1 MIRNDYEQKLLAVKA
16 VFDLQC
22 GETADE
28 RARGDVYKAD
38 LQRHKDALERV
49 GEKVSEFE
57 GHSFDCE
64 SNEVMDD
71 LEAMFD
77 SDGDYIWPIG
87 EKSDESM

>member
-1 MIRNDYEQKLLAVKA
+1 MNSKTGIFYSVE
-16 VFDLQC
+16 
-22 GETADE
+22 ETDE
-28 RARGDVYKAD
+28 LKAD
-38 LQRHKDALERV
+38 LQRHKDALGRV

-77 SDGDYIWPIG
+77 SDGYIWPIETG
-87 EKSDESM
+87 EE